1 MNRYSI
7 VGSVALATAA
17 HAHCPVVAVRADKPE
32 LIGSAPIAV
41 GVNEGGAQLIV
52 VGSRGGGFPGLLLG
66 SVSQYLLH
74 HAPCPVAVVHQP
86 HRLDE
91 NLTLA
96 GMSR

>member
-41 GVNEGGAQLIV
+41 GVNESAEAQLAA
-52 VGSRGGGFPGLLLG
+52 GFAFEEA
-66 SVSQYLLH
+66 
-74 HAPCPVAVVHQP
+74 AP
-86 HRLDE
+86 
-91 NLTLA
+91 N
-96 GMSR
+96 